1 MLNCIFFKGGLWGI
15 IMKYRPPRLL
25 ANLIFS
31 SYFDGNMRSL
41 EDHDRREYTSV
52 SEQFPSLLIGCQF
65 REDAFC
71 TE

>member
-1 MLNCIFFKGGLWGI
+1 MLNFIFLKGGLWDI

-41 EDHDRREYTSV
+41 EDHDRREYTSM
-52 SEQFPSLLIGCQF
+52 S
-65 REDAFC
+65 
-71 TE
+71 